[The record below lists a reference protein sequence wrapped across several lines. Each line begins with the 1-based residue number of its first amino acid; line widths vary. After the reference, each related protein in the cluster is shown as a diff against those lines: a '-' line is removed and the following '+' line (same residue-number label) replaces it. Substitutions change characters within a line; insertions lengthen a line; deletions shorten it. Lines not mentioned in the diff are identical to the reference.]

1 MHERCNLMKHDNR
14 TRRIWFAFSGNFSK
28 TRKKRPVNNDPKRA
42 YMLTFSRFGVL
53 LRLRRRHEP
62 SGRSPGRPSTDE
74 VEASG
79 YGSGRC
85 KRKGPPRVEKR
96 AAKRGEHSELQS
108 WDDTI
113 LVMLDTC
120 SIARHEFVK
129 TVGYVSACYVR
140 SW

>member
-1 MHERCNLMKHDNR
+1 MP
-14 TRRIWFAFSGNFSK
+14 TVSQ
-28 TRKKRPVNNDPKRA
+28 
-42 YMLTFSRFGVL
+42 FGIL
-53 LRLRRRHEP
+53 LRLRRPYEP
-62 SGRSPGRPSTDE
+62 STRPQDRPSPGE
-74 VEASG
+74 VETG
-79 YGSGRC
+79 KNGSGR
-85 KRKGPPRVEKR
+85 RKGPPRVEKR